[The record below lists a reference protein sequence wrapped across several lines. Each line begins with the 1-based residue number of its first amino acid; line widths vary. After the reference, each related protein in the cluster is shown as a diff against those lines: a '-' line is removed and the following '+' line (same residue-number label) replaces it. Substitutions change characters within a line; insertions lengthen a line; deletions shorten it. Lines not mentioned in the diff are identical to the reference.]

1 MCGIFGCVLKE
12 GRAAPKVLSGLKRL
26 EYRGYDSCG
35 EATVH
40 EGRIYLKK
48 GVGEIDKVHA
58 ELRLDDLPGR
68 VGIGHTRWATH
79 GAPTTEN
86 AHPHTDC
93 TGRIAVVHNGII
105 ENFLALRRELEE
117 RGHVFRSKT
126 DTEVVPHLIEEFMA
140 KGLGF
145 LEAVMQA
152 VRRLRGSFALA
163 IAHADFNGLICVK
176 MESPLVL
183 GVGEDGMYVAS
194 DVPAFLPY
202 TRLVVQL
209 EDGDLAV
216 VRADGYEIYDFR
228 TGRPVRRRV
237 RKVDWT
243 VEMAE
248 KGGYPH
254 FMLKEIHEQPTCLRN
269 TLRLE
274 ERYMRLMAE
283 LLVSAREAFMVACG
297 TSYHACLAAS
307 YMMSELAKKAVHPVI
322 ASEFVENYGS
332 FVGAHTTILA
342 VSQSGE
348 TADTLA
354 AVEHARRRGATILG
368 ITNVL
373 GSKLTRVARVY
384 VCQQSGPEIGVAA
397 TKTYTAQLSVLSQL
411 AIKMAEL
418 RGKVGH
424 REMEELWRWVHAMPD
439 VMASVIE
446 ATEKDVIA
454 LADKY
459 VGVERFVFVST
470 GVNYATALEGRL
482 KLLEIAYAPSLAVP
496 GLNSLL
502 FECLGEGS
510 TAIFICP
517 ELRGP
522 YKGLLNEASEA
533 SEEGLNVVLLTRSDW
548 AEEAKEVADDVLP
561 LPVPSEVPDVLTP
574 LPFIVPLQ
582 MFAYYVSVKRGLNPD
597 RPRNLAKS
605 VTVK

>member
-1 MCGIFGCVLKE
+1 LCGIFGCVLKE
-12 GRAAPKVLSGLKRL
+12 GRAAPKILSALRRL

-35 EATVH
+35 EATICDGKLH
-40 EGRIYLKK
+40 LRK

-58 ELRLDDLPGR
+58 ELHLDELPGR
-68 VGIGHTRWATH
+68 IGIGHTRWATH
-79 GAPTTEN
+79 GAPTAEN

-93 TGRIAVVHNGII
+93 SNRIAVVHNGII
-105 ENFLALRRELEE
+105 ENFLALRGELEE

-126 DTEVVPHLIEEFMA
+126 DTEVVPHLIEEFMS
-140 KGLGF
+140 KGDGL
-145 LEAVMQA
+145 LEAVMKA
-152 VRRLRGSFALA
+152 ARRLKGSFALA
-163 IAHADFNGLICVK
+163 VAHVGFDGLICVK

-216 VRADGYEIYDFR
+216 VRADGYEIYDFS
-228 TGRPVRRRV
+228 TGKRVKRRV
-237 RKVDWT
+237 REVDWT

-274 ERYMRLMAE
+274 RRYVDLMAE
-283 LLVSAREAFMVACG
+283 LLTSAREAFMVACG

-332 FVGAHTTILA
+332 FVGTRTALLA

-373 GSKLTRVARVY
+373 GSKLTRLARVY
-384 VCQQSGPEIGVAA
+384 LCQQSGPEIGVAA

-411 AIKMAEL
+411 AVAMAEQ

-424 REMEELWRWVHAMPD
+424 LEMEELWRWIHAMPD
-439 VMASVIE
+439 ITSFVIE
-446 ATEKDVIA
+446 RTEKAVIE
-454 LADKY
+454 LAERLA
-459 VGVERFVFVST
+459 GVERFVFVST
-470 GVNYATALEGRL
+470 KANLATALEGRL
-482 KLLEIAYAPSLAVP
+482 KLLEIAYAPSLVAP
-496 GLNSLL
+496 KLDELTL
-502 FECLGEGS
+502 ECLGEGS

-517 ELRGP
+517 DLEGP
-522 YKGLLNEASEA
+522 YKELLDDASSA
-533 SEEGLNVVLLTRSDW
+533 SDNGLNVVVLTRDGC
-548 AEEAKEVADDVLP
+548 AEELKEVAHHVLC
-561 LPVPSEVPDVLTP
+561 LPVPADVPDVFTP
-574 LPFIVPLQ
+574 LPFIIPLQ
-582 MFAYYVSVKRGLNPD
+582 LFAYYVSVKRGLNPD
-597 RPRNLAKS
+597 KPRNLAKS
-605 VTVK
+605 VTVR